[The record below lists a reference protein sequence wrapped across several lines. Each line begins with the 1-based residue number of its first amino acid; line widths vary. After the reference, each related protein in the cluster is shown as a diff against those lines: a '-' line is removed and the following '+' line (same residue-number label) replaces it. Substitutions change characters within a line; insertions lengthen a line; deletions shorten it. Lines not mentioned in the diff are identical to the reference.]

1 MGGVLVD
8 GGGADDPVSDAVAQ
22 RVIGVG
28 FHQHLAARVNNTF
41 MAHHHSNRGEGRRK
55 GES

>member
-1 MGGVLVD
+1 
-8 GGGADDPVSDAVAQ
+8 VAQ